1 MKKTLIALAV
11 AASAAV
17 SGSAMAWTN
26 AGTGGTFNMGGTLS
40 LVEKTIPWD
49 VEIGASVTALDISV
63 KPEQKVVSVPL
74 SKNLPVLGIRSKK
87 DGFSGKKGIAPR
99 IDYSNVANLDDMKK
113 GVLFA
118 RTNVTSSDGKKIGT
132 LAFAIR
138 VASQAIEA
146 KNIGSAENYMI
157 YASSEGKGFFGGVA
171 KTVEGVWDE
180 VAAYSWATQLFSGIA
195 DVWNNKKVPYN
206 NGDAGETDFSDE
218 NVIYQSYYASGIS
231 KDTSMELTLDQT
243 MTSAT
248 PVQWKASLP
257 IIISYM

>member
-49 VEIGASVTALDISV
+49 VEIGTSVTALDISV

-74 SKNLPVLGIRSKK
+74 SKNLPILGIRSKK
-87 DGFSGKKGIAPR
+87 DGFLGKKGIAPR
-99 IDYSNVANLDDMKK
+99 IDYSNVANLDDIKK

-132 LAFAIR
+132 LEFAIR
-138 VASQAIEA
+138 VASQVIE
-146 KNIGSAENYMI
+146 GESENYMVF
-157 YASSEGKGFFGGVA
+157 ASSEDKGFFGGVA
-171 KTVEGVWDE
+171 KTAAGVWDDIT
-180 VAAYSWATQLFSGIA
+180 AYSWATQLFSGIA
-195 DVWNNKKVPYN
+195 DEWNHKKVPYN
-206 NGDAGETDFSDE
+206 TGDAGETNFSDE
-218 NVIYQSYYASGIS
+218 SITYQSYYASGIS
-231 KDTSMELTLDQT
+231 KDTSMKLTLDQT